1 MDQII
6 SFVEAH
12 TADILIL
19 LLGVFTSICN
29 FIIMYFRTK
38 TSRLEN
44 IVNKCLRPHL
54 DDKSVLNNY
63 YVKIENK
70 LYKLAD
76 LELIKREASSGST
89 LIAASDRVMLDASS
103 FSKVS

>member
-1 MDQII
+1 MDQIWL
-6 SFVEAH
+6 FLENH

-19 LLGVFTSICN
+19 LLGVFSSICN
-29 FIIMYFRTK
+29 FIIMFFRTK

-54 DDKSVLNNY
+54 DDKSALNNY
-63 YVKIENK
+63 YVKIEHK

-76 LELIKREASSGST
+76 LELIKKEESSGITLSEAKATLEASDS
-89 LIAASDRVMLDASS
+89 
-103 FSKVS
+103 SKVS

>member
-12 TADILIL
+12 TADICL
-19 LLGVFTSICN
+19 LFLGVLTSICN

-54 DDKSVLNNY
+54 DDKSALNNY

-76 LELIKREASSGST
+76 LELIKKEQSSGST
-89 LIAASDRVMLDASS
+89 LIAKSDRATLDSSASS
-103 FSKVS
+103 QVS

>member
-1 MDQII
+1 MDQIW

-19 LLGVFTSICN
+19 LLGVFSSICN
-29 FIIMYFRTK
+29 FVIMFFRTK

-44 IVNKCLRPHL
+44 IVNTCLRPHL
-54 DDKSVLNNY
+54 DDKSALNNY

-76 LELIKREASSGST
+76 LELIKREESSGIT
-89 LIAASDRVMLDASS
+89 LSEAKATLEASDS
-103 FSKVS
+103 SKVS

>member
-1 MDQII
+1 MDQIWL
-6 SFVEAH
+6 FLENH

-19 LLGVFTSICN
+19 LLGVFSSICN

-38 TSRLEN
+38 TSRLEK
-44 IVNKCLRPHL
+44 IVDRCLRPHL

-76 LELIKREASSGST
+76 LELIKVEESTSST
-89 LIAASDRVMLDASS
+89 LSEARAIVDASA
-103 FSKVS
+103 SKPVS

>member
-6 SFVEAH
+6 SFIEAH
-12 TADILIL
+12 TADICL
-19 LLGVFTSICN
+19 LFLGVLTSICN

-76 LELIKREASSGST
+76 LELIKKEEST
-89 LIAASDRVMLDASS
+89 SITLAESKAIVDASA
-103 FSKVS
+103 SKPVS

>member
-12 TADILIL
+12 TADILLL

-29 FIIMYFRTK
+29 FIIMFFRTK

-44 IVNKCLRPHL
+44 IVNSCLRPHL

-76 LELIKREASSGST
+76 LELIKVDESTSST
-89 LIAASDRVMLDASS
+89 LSEARAIVDTSV
-103 FSKVS
+103 SKPVS

>member
-1 MDQII
+1 MDQIWL
-6 SFVEAH
+6 FLENH

-19 LLGVFTSICN
+19 LLGVFSAICN

-38 TSRLEN
+38 TSRLEK
-44 IVNKCLRPHL
+44 IVDRCLRPHL

-76 LELIKREASSGST
+76 LELIKKEESTSST
-89 LIAASDRVMLDASS
+89 LSEARAIVDASA
-103 FSKVS
+103 SKPVS

>member
-1 MDQII
+1 MDQIW

-19 LLGVFTSICN
+19 LLGVFSSICN
-29 FIIMYFRTK
+29 FVIMFFRTK

-44 IVNKCLRPHL
+44 IVNTCLRPHL
-54 DDKSVLNNY
+54 DDKSALNNY

-76 LELIKREASSGST
+76 LELIKKEVSSDYNNPPLSISYT
-89 LIAASDRVMLDASS
+89 MP
-103 FSKVS
+103 